1 MVKLILKGLGGLVAV
16 VVVLLAVA
24 VTRTLM
30 LPPPPAP
37 GTANASAALS
47 DEAVQRAA
55 THLSEAIQLK
65 TISWQ
70 RGATGEK
77 ADASSKALVDFRDFI
92 TATYP
97 AFTAATS
104 REIVSGYSLL
114 FTWKGT
120 DESLKPVLL
129 MSHMDV
135 VPVVPGTEGDWK
147 HPPFAGEI
155 AEGIVWGRGAID
167 CKGSLIAMLEAADA
181 LAAKGFSPKRTIMF
195 AFGHDE
201 EISGLNGNRMIAAM
215 LKERGVKLAFVSDE
229 GGMMTEGVVNGVKEP
244 VALIGVAEKGYMT
257 LKLTAHA
264 RGGHSS
270 MPPAQDVTAIGRL
283 MKAETAVGKAPFKSG
298 LDDTTRA
305 MLRSLAPAMPFVQ
318 RMAFTNLWLFEPLVK
333 GAMEKAPQL
342 AAQLHTTIAPTMI
355 NAGIK
360 ENVLPPEASG
370 IINFR
375 LHQRDT
381 IESATAHVV
390 AAVNDQK
397 VDVEQEGSA
406 RNASAISNLKGESY
420 GLLRQS
426 ISESYPDALVVP
438 NLTVAGT
445 DSRYYLPLTENV
457 FRFVPIRVNA
467 SELAGFHATNERI
480 RVAALGEAV
489 SFYSDL
495 MQNMDAPEL

>member
-1 MVKLILKGLGGLVAV
+1 MKKIILRGLGGVAAIVAV
-16 VVVLLAVA
+16 LAAIV

-30 LPPPPAP
+30 LPPPLTINGATVAMTIPP
-37 GTANASAALS
+37 EAA
-47 DEAVQRAA
+47 QRAA
-55 THLSEAIQLK
+55 EHLSQAIQLK

-70 RGATGEK
+70 RGATGPK
-77 ADASSKALVDFRDFI
+77 AEASAQALGDFRDFI
-92 TATYP
+92 TSTYP
-97 AFTAATS
+97 AFSAASS
-104 REIVSGYSLL
+104 REIVSDYSLL

-120 DESLKPVLL
+120 DENLKPVLL

-135 VPVVPGTEGDWK
+135 VPVVPGTEANWT

-155 AEGIVWGRGAID
+155 ADGIVWGRGAID

-181 LAAKGFSPKRTIMF
+181 LAAKGFQPKRSIMF

-201 EISGLNGNRMIAAM
+201 EISGLNGNRKIAAM

-229 GGMMTEGVVNGVKEP
+229 GGMMTEGVVSGVKEP

-264 RGGHSS
+264 KGGHSS
-270 MPPAQDVTAIGRL
+270 MPPAQGETAIGRV
-283 MKAETAVGKAPFKSG
+283 MEAMTATGNAPFESG
-298 LDDTTRA
+298 LDETTRA
-305 MLRSLAPAMPFVQ
+305 MLQALAPAMPFVR
-318 RMAFTNLWLFEPLVK
+318 RMAFANLWLFEPMVQS
-333 GAMEKAPQL
+333 AMEKAPQL

-370 IINFR
+370 IMNFR

-390 AAVNDQK
+390 AAVNDDE

-420 GLLRQS
+420 ALLRQS
-426 ISESYPDALVVP
+426 ITHSYPDALVTP

-457 FRFVPIRVNA
+457 FRFVPIRVDA

-480 RVAALGEAV
+480 RVASLAEAV
-489 SFYSDL
+489 SFYTSL
-495 MQNMDAPEL
+495 MQNLDAPGL